1 MSGRGEYHAGSLE
14 ADIVRAA
21 LYVPLM
27 QRERPFS
34 FQLIELTELDVSDVA
49 NLYAR
54 CSDYFLLQ
62 DGELATAADA
72 RDLFFG
78 VPPEKGMQ
86 DQVVFGCKGDEGL
99 CAVAAIL
106 RDYPLSGTWY
116 LGFMIVDA
124 QRRGRGLG
132 RMIYS
137 AVEHWAV
144 ARGAVE
150 IRLAVLEQNEPGARF
165 WRSLGFGEVRRV
177 GPDVFKMRTHNRI
190 ELSRVINGGLGQRS
204 AE

>member
-1 MSGRGEYHAGSLE
+1 
-14 ADIVRAA
+14 
-21 LYVPLM
+21 
-27 QRERPFS
+27 
-34 FQLIELTELDVSDVA
+34 
-49 NLYAR
+49 
-54 CSDYFLLQ
+54 
-62 DGELATAADA
+62 
-72 RDLFFG
+72 
-78 VPPEKGMQ
+78 
-86 DQVVFGCKGDEGL
+86 
-99 CAVAAIL
+99 
-106 RDYPLSGTWY
+106 
-116 LGFMIVDA
+116 MIVDA